1 MSYIFNDDRWKY
13 GTNIFQK
20 EKIISTLFH
29 SKMWR
34 KLNPKNRIFILQEIE
49 NIQAEKQ
56 KRNPYKIV
64 LLNENYNLDR
74 DLFDMMVN
82 YNTKKIYM
90 RCDYVEK
97 GLKQNITYEGIR
109 KIDINDRL
117 NVELLDGIIHEGY
130 HIWTMQK
137 AIKTKNMG
145 NLKLE
150 DREVIL
156 GLLIRRNI
164 GEKRNTEN
172 NVQIMENER
181 YLYRVEPAEYYAF
194 KYAKDYIDKLFE
206 VLERKYEKDEG
217 YQNYLKYYYQE
228 ICDIE
233 KKYNEDKN
241 ESLCYQE
248 IYKKVFF
255 EYIEKFIDK
264 DRRKAEKVLDILK
277 INKRN
282 YQIDNSRELE

>member
-56 KRNPYKIV
+56 KRDPYKIV

-90 RCDYVEK
+90 RCDYIEK

-137 AIKTKNMG
+137 AIKTKDME

-164 GEKRNTEN
+164 GEKRNAEN
-172 NVQIMENER
+172 NVQIMKNER

-194 KYAKDYIDKLFE
+194 KYAKDYIDKLFG
-206 VLERKYEKDEG
+206 VLERKYEKDKG
-217 YQNYLKYYYQE
+217 YKNYLKYYYQE

-233 KKYNEDKN
+233 KKYKEDKN